1 MSKIICSYRGTPMKS
16 TVGLPIGVRLFPSDA
31 NYPYNRVEIET
42 KTQLTPEQERK
53 LFKIL
58 GEWFLELKR
67 EV

>member
-1 MSKIICSYRGTPMKS
+1 MKS
-16 TVGLPIGVRLFPSDA
+16 TVGLPIGVRLFPPDA
-31 NYPYNRVEIET
+31 NYSYSRVEIET

-58 GEWFLELKR
+58 GDWFLQLKK